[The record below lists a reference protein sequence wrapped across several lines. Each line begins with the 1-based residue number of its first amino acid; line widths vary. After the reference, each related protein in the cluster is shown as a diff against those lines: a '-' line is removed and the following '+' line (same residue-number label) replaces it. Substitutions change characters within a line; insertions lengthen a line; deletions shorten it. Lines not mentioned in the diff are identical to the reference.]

1 MGESP
6 GVIYFDHAATSWPK
20 PPGVVEAMVSA
31 MDSAGGNP
39 DRGSHALAL
48 AAGRT
53 IAHAR
58 SEVARLL
65 GVSDARDLVFTSGC
79 TEALNLVLK
88 GSLKRGDR
96 VVIVSAEHN
105 AVVRPLYTLVTRGV
119 KVARVPVDA
128 EGHVDIEDVERAVAA
143 APTRMVICQHASN
156 VTGAIQAIAD
166 LADVAHEHGAVMV
179 VDGAQ
184 AAGHLPVDCASLGVD
199 AYAVAGHK
207 GLLGPQGIGALYL
220 APDFQPTES
229 LQGGGGSSIEVT
241 QPADRPDRYEAG
253 TPNTPGIAGLGAG
266 ATLLLAEGQALM
278 ARERELTRRLHEGLL
293 EIPGLRVLGPAPDV
307 PRVPVLSV
315 AHERTSSDEI
325 AYVLD
330 KRYGIAV
337 RAGLHCS
344 PWTHAAVG
352 TLESGAV
359 RFSLGWGL
367 EDGAVDSALEA
378 MHEICR

>member
-39 DRGSHALAL
+39 DRGSHTLAL